1 MCALRSDCCYK
12 NNLYVVYLL
21 TELISDC
28 FDHVLL
34 LFLLLYLLLSAVHS
48 DKTLM
53 GHVKQRDGLQQP
65 GDGRLG
71 LHERLE
77 LHERLGLHELGE
89 RSDER
94 PLENDKHMV
103 MNGRLRY
110 ELHAF
115 LSPNFP
121 HLLPIDFLVVFR
133 RHHHLLPPQKMQA
146 TQDCTVVRVK
156 MKNKSVKKKLI
167 KILV

>member
-1 MCALRSDCCYK
+1 M
-12 NNLYVVYLL
+12 
-21 TELISDC
+21 E
-28 FDHVLL
+28 
-34 LFLLLYLLLSAVHS
+34 
-48 DKTLM
+48 
-53 GHVKQRDGLQQP
+53 HVKLRDGLQPP

-77 LHERLGLHELGE
+77 LHEQLGLHELKE

-115 LSPNFP
+115 LSPNFL
-121 HLLPIDFLVVFR
+121 HLRPIDFLVVFR
-133 RHHHLLPPQKMQA
+133 RHHHLWPQQKMQA

-156 MKNKSVKKKLI
+156 MKNKGVKKINQNFSLNTVKKITLFLI
-167 KILV
+167 ENCIVKDLTCQHTKS